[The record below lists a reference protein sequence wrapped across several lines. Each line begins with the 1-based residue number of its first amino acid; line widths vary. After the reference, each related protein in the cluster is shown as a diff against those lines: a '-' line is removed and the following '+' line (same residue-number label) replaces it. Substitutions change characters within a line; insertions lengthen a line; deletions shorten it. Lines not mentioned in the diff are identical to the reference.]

1 MISPHPESNG
11 LGIVD
16 LPEDGS
22 GAFEAPIVYL
32 GLFDTFAVSSTKK
45 SPASGLGS
53 EQTATASTLNSDQPS
68 RGGNTARRGSR
79 QIVRPWSFAINAI
92 PSRSP
97 GVAFH
102 PAQPNGSGSNSLP
115 YLCRSI
121 RGRWERGR

>member
-53 EQTATASTLNSDQPS
+53 EQTATASTFEFRSAFSRWQYGAARIKADRKTMELRHQRNSVAVARSCISPRAAKRLGIKQP
-68 RGGNTARRGSR
+68 
-79 QIVRPWSFAINAI
+79 
-92 PSRSP
+92 
-97 GVAFH
+97 
-102 PAQPNGSGSNSLP
+102 
-115 YLCRSI
+115 
-121 RGRWERGR
+121 